1 MMNYHAHDDA
11 SSDGVGPL
19 ARHVSAARDAGIVH
33 FCTTNHVEVL
43 EEDGAWSVTLE
54 EAEPRFLG
62 EIAAAESVG
71 ERVPEVTLRVG
82 AEFEYRPEW
91 REPLEAL
98 AARLP
103 LDLVVGSVHV
113 VDGYNVSGGPE
124 PAAYFGERCMDDAYG
139 RYFETVLEMVEWG
152 GFDVL
157 GHLDLVTRYGHDH
170 YGRWEAGR
178 HEEAIRAVLDAA
190 AGAGIGVEV
199 NASGVAQA
207 PGRPY
212 PCATILGWAREARV
226 PFLTVGADSHR
237 PEHVARGLDVAL
249 EAASRAGWEE
259 LALFE
264 RREPTGALRVE
275 DALAGLRG
283 GA

>member
-1 MMNYHAHDDA
+1 VMNYHAHDDA
-11 SSDGVGPL
+11 SSDGVAPL
-19 ARHVSAARDAGIVH
+19 ARHVAAAREAGIVH

-43 EEDGAWSVTLE
+43 EADGSWSVTLE

-62 EIAAAESVG
+62 EIAAAASLR
-71 ERVPEVTLRVG
+71 ERIPEVTLRVG
-82 AEFEYRPEW
+82 AEFEYRSGW

-103 LDLVVGSVHV
+103 LDLILGSVHV

-124 PAAYFGERCMDDAYG
+124 PAAYFRERSMDDTYG

-157 GHLDLVTRYGHDH
+157 GHLDLVTRYGHEH
-170 YGRWEAGR
+170 YGRWQPAR
-178 HEEAIRAVLDAA
+178 HEAAVRAVLASAA
-190 AGAGIGVEV
+190 DRGIGLEV

-212 PCATILGWAREARV
+212 PGTSILRWAREADV

-249 EAASRAGWEE
+249 EAAARAGWEE
-259 LALFE
+259 LTLFD
-264 RREPTGALRVE
+264 RREPAGVLRVE

-283 GA
+283 VT